1 VAGKGI
7 PDNDIIGML
16 KGPRG
21 TEVNVKILRKDH
33 IGLIPFTIKRDKIP
47 IFSVDVSYMINSN
60 TGFIKISRFSLTTY
74 EEFAEGL
81 IKLKDAGMT
90 KLILDL
96 RGNVGGV
103 MDPAIRIADEFL
115 EEGKLIVYTVGRASP
130 REEIKSTA
138 RGRFLTGELV
148 VLVDEWSASASEI
161 VAGAIQDNDRGT
173 IIGRRT
179 FGKGLVQEPIRFN
192 DGSALRLTIARYY
205 TPTGRSI
212 QKPYDNGFDEYYADL
227 NERFIRGEHREADS
241 IHYADTMKFIT
252 PGGRVVYG
260 GGGIMPD
267 LFISADTTG
276 MSMYFMRIRNAGL
289 IYRFALRYTD
299 ENRNHLLQFETAAE
313 INKYLTDQNLL
324 PKLVSF
330 ANENGLKPESE
341 GIITS
346 GEIIITQ
353 LHAYIARNIIDNDG
367 FYPIWQGLDTTL
379 KEAIGFLNTKE

>member
-1 VAGKGI
+1 
-7 PDNDIIGML
+7 
-16 KGPRG
+16 
-21 TEVNVKILRKDH
+21 
-33 IGLIPFTIKRDKIP
+33 
-47 IFSVDVSYMINSN
+47 
-60 TGFIKISRFSLTTY
+60 
-74 EEFAEGL
+74 
-81 IKLKDAGMT
+81 
-90 KLILDL
+90 
-96 RGNVGGV
+96 

-227 NERFIRGEHREADS
+227 NERFVRGEHREADS

-353 LHAYIARNIIDNDG
+353 LHAYIARNIIDNEG

>member
-1 VAGKGI
+1 
-7 PDNDIIGML
+7 
-16 KGPRG
+16 
-21 TEVNVKILRKDH
+21 
-33 IGLIPFTIKRDKIP
+33 
-47 IFSVDVSYMINSN
+47 
-60 TGFIKISRFSLTTY
+60 
-74 EEFAEGL
+74 
-81 IKLKDAGMT
+81 
-90 KLILDL
+90 
-96 RGNVGGV
+96 
-103 MDPAIRIADEFL
+103 
-115 EEGKLIVYTVGRASP
+115 
-130 REEIKSTA
+130 
-138 RGRFLTGELV
+138 V